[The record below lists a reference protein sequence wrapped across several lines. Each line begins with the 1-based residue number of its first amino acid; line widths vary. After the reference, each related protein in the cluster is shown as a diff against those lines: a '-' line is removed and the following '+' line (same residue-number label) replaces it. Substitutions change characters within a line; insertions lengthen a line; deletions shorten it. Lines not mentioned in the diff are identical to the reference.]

1 MVRIS
6 NTFSNKN
13 SQYYFQLV
21 FRFFLNL
28 EQGLSALHTPV
39 GSPFFLF
46 SELYLI
52 KFSRSRL
59 SALHILVSTLHTPS
73 ALHTLRDSLL
83 LSKNE

>member
-39 GSPFFLF
+39 GNPFFLF
-46 SELYLI
+46 SDSHLN
-52 KFSRSRL
+52 KFSKSRLSFFRSTLHTL
-59 SALHILVSTLHTPS
+59 SALHTPI
-73 ALHTLRDSLL
+73 DSPP